1 MKTYNIFYAL
11 LALVIVSC
19 SKSDSDA
26 STPEEEK
33 SKSIDADYV
42 MLLNEDGMLSTQLL
56 NANAEV
62 ITLNPEPS
70 TLIEKTIPDLS
81 SMKGSSFLQY
91 HKTDNCGGALV
102 QHDFSTDASTEI
114 VVFNDLMDCDLT
126 ATAIT
131 FSDNSIFISYKLVN
145 TNPDSYM
152 VRIIDAKS
160 ADFSFV
166 DVGLDKKPVDL
177 AIANNKLFILTI
189 DELITDENSIS
200 VLDLNNNTLIHE
212 IGLGYDAQRI
222 FKDVDDNIIISYEE
236 LHTTLNSSSMSVVY
250 TQYETETAPNFVNST
265 SNQFDISG
273 NLYYPSISG
282 QHSAYAEIPAVYD
295 FNQNLIVL
303 YAFENFL
310 TESKRDFEFEIG
322 TTTAVG
328 YDQEN
333 NLILIGY
340 KKAGTS
346 KKGGLLRVKPAPE
359 PAFIDNIDL
368 EGIPYEIIVN

>member
-62 ITLNPEPS
+62 ITLNPETS

-91 HKTDNCGGALV
+91 HKTDNCGGAIV

>member
-26 STPEEEK
+26 STPQEEK

>member
-1 MKTYNIFYAL
+1 MKAYNIFYAL

-26 STPEEEK
+26 NTPEEEK

-42 MLLNEDGMLSTQLL
+42 MLLNEDGMLSSQLL

-70 TLIEKTIPDLS
+70 TFIEKTIPNLS

-91 HKTDNCGGALV
+91 HKNDNCGGALI
-102 QHDFSTDASTEI
+102 QHDFSTDASSEI
-114 VVFNDLMDCDLT
+114 EVFNDLMDCDLT

-131 FSDNSIFISYKLVN
+131 FSDNSIFISYKLAN

-152 VRIIDAKS
+152 VRIIDATS
-160 ADFSFV
+160 ADYSFV
-166 DVGLDKKPVDL
+166 DVTLDKKPVDL
-177 AIANNKLFILTI
+177 EIANNKLFILTI

-282 QHSAYAEIPAVYD
+282 QHSAYDEIPAVYD
-295 FNQNLIVL
+295 FRQNLIVL

-340 KKAGTS
+340 QKAGTS

>member
-26 STPEEEK
+26 STPQEEK

-62 ITLNPEPS
+62 ITLNPETS

-91 HKTDNCGGALV
+91 HKTDNCGGAIV

>member
-11 LALVIVSC
+11 LALVIISC

-26 STPEEEK
+26 NTPEEEK

-62 ITLNPEPS
+62 ITLNPETS

-131 FSDNSIFISYKLVN
+131 FSDNSIFISYKLAN

-160 ADFSFV
+160 TDFSFV

-222 FKDVDDNIIISYEE
+222 FRDADDNIIISYEE

-250 TQYETETAPNFVNST
+250 TQYETETAPHFVNST

-282 QHSAYAEIPAVYD
+282 QHSTYAEIPAVYD
-295 FNQNLIVL
+295 FSQNLIVL

-310 TESKRDFEFEIG
+310 TESKRNVEFEIG

-328 YDQEN
+328 YDQLN